1 MCCEIIIIPSV
12 LGGVAWIICLIL
24 WIYCYKKK
32 TQLKIKASNL
42 EFIYCNDTDIHLGK
56 YNDVNNTNNT
66 NTNNTNKQDDK
77 LQINSN
83 TIVV

>member
-12 LGGVAWIICLIL
+12 LGGVAWVICLIL

-42 EFIYCNDTDIHLGK
+42 EFIYCNDADIHLGK
-56 YNDVNNTNNT
+56 YNNVNNTNT